1 MQRLGIHAAV
11 VCTAALAL
19 CAPAATA
26 MAQSMAQSGA
36 RDSLVLSLAEVERR
50 VLRESPALRA
60 AHLDTALARGDLIT
74 AALRLNPS
82 VNVQADILPTRL
94 SGYDPNQ
101 KQYGLQLVLPIERGN
116 KRALRT
122 HVAEAAVQATDA
134 RVRDVDREQLLAA
147 RLAWVDLQAAY
158 AALHVSESTLS
169 SFDRLVALNRSRL
182 DARQISEAEFS
193 RVVIERDRVAV
204 DVDERRLDVQSASTS
219 LAALMGIDA
228 RVVPRDS
235 LQPIA
240 LSRSIVPDTVMQ
252 LALATR
258 PDVRAARAGV
268 QTADA
273 DQRLQTA
280 LATPDIAVSLDYS
293 MQQTIPLYGASFSVP
308 LPRFNR
314 NQGEREK
321 ARVRFEQ
328 ARLALGATERAVRAD
343 VQRALDAVTSRRATL
358 TRFERD
364 DQDGILRRAAT
375 AKTTAEFAY
384 RSGATSLLELLDVE
398 RSYDDI
404 RRAYVDAMAQYN
416 RSVARLDE
424 AIGRMPENQP

>member
-19 CAPAATA
+19 CVMT
-26 MAQSMAQSGA
+26 SSSEAQSGV
-36 RDSLVLSLAEVERR
+36 RDSLVLSLADVERR
-50 VLRESPALRA
+50 ALREAPAVRA
-60 AHLDTALARGDLIT
+60 ARLDTALARGDLIT
-74 AALRLNPS
+74 AGLRLNPS
-82 VNVQADILPTRL
+82 VNVTADILPTRR
-94 SGYDPNQ
+94 SGGYDPNE
-101 KQYGLQLVLPIERGN
+101 KQYGLQLVLPIERGG
-116 KRALRT
+116 KRTLRT
-122 HVAEAAVQATDA
+122 RVAEAAVEATDA
-134 RVRDVDREQLLAA
+134 RVHDVDREQLLAA

-158 AALHVSESTLS
+158 ATLRVSESTLS

-193 RVVIERDRVAV
+193 RVAIERDRVAV
-204 DVDERRLDVQSASTS
+204 DLDERRLDVQTASTN
-219 LAALMGIDA
+219 LAVLLGLNA
-228 RVVPRDS
+228 RVLPSDS
-235 LQPIA
+235 LQPA
-240 LSRSIVPDTVMQ
+240 TLPQNLATDSVAQV
-252 LALATR
+252 ALATR
-258 PDVRAARAGV
+258 PDVRAARALV
-268 QTADA
+268 QSAAA

-280 LATPDIAVSLDYS
+280 LATPDLAVSFEYW
-293 MQQTIPLYGASFSVP
+293 MQQTIPMYGASVSVP

-321 ARVRFEQ
+321 ARVRLEQ
-328 ARLALGATERAVRAD
+328 ARLALDATERAVRAD